1 MFSKKCKFQIV
12 LKIHNL
18 SNLPYLS
25 GLYYAKYKLARLK
38 GSTAKVP
45 VKNHVVIWNQEVVL
59 ETNINVGRD
68 GVLQNSDLLIS
79 IKQSLLE
86 GNTEKIG
93 IVCLNL
99 SEFAGQR
106 MVTRRVLLR
115 DSNVNCI
122 LSITV
127 DMKLLK
133 GDPGFLVPRST
144 IEDVLE
150 LDQDS
155 IKKKNMDLPLVVD
168 LNDTMDGVSAIV
180 SEIFANSSKSSTYK
194 SVSKGS

>member
-1 MFSKKCKFQIV
+1 MFTKKCKFQIV
-12 LKIHNL
+12 LKIHDL

-25 GLYYAKYKLARLK
+25 GLYYSKFKLGRIKKSTLK
-38 GSTAKVP
+38 VA
-45 VKNHVVIWNQEVVL
+45 VKNHIVIWNQEFVL
-59 ETNINVGRD
+59 ETSINVGRD
-68 GVLQNSDLLIS
+68 GVLQNSDLNIS
-79 IKQSLLE
+79 IKQSLVE

-106 MVTRRVLLR
+106 MVTKRVLLR

-122 LSITV
+122 LRITV

-150 LDQDS
+150 FDQES
-155 IKKKNMDLPLVVD
+155 IKKKNTDLPLIVD
-168 LNDTMDGVSAIV
+168 LNDTMDNDSAIV
-180 SEIFANSSKSSTYK
+180 SEIFANSSKSSTFR
-194 SVSKGS
+194 SSSKGI